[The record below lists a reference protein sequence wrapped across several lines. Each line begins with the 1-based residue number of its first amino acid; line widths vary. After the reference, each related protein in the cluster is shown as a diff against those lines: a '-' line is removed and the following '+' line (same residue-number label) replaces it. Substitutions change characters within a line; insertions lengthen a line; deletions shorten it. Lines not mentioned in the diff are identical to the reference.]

1 MTIELKDKLYTSTEV
16 ANILGVSL
24 RSVYRYLDEGKLDAD
39 VKTATGRHRFSKQN
53 ILDFLYPQG
62 SNNTKDTEKTSASSL
77 SSEKASKKSTK
88 KAQAVEE
95 VLVDEE
101 ELLDAE
107 EELDDIQDDLLT
119 DNTTDD
125 IEENTISSDTETEE
139 ESSVD
144 WLAKFRAAAEKYREE
159 QATKGVDTS
168 PNLATAVPIE
178 PAEEVTTSVT
188 DNEHSIAQEY
198 EEEPE
203 DKTEYY
209 YLSGVGGLKEI
220 AQSLDKAAKKASLDY
235 AFTLDAGLSLFKP
248 IRPFSVIHAYV
259 KSSDRDYFEKA
270 LKLTEV
276 SMSSA
281 QLCLYI
287 SDEKDIYKNK
297 REMYGLNVVSRD
309 KLRNDLIAAGEKDL
323 VAELETVA

>member
-16 ANILGVSL
+16 ANVLGVSL

-62 SNNTKDTEKTSASSL
+62 D
-77 SSEKASKKSTK
+77 KKSTSEDVSTTVQKSPVK
-88 KAQAVEE
+88 KVTSAPKVEE
-95 VLVDEE
+95 VELEDTSDELEDIDLLSDDTEELTVDEDEVAPAIEQE
-101 ELLDAE
+101 ED
-107 EELDDIQDDLLT
+107 
-119 DNTTDD
+119 
-125 IEENTISSDTETEE
+125 
-139 ESSVD
+139 SSVD

-159 QATKGVDTS
+159 QTMK
-168 PNLATAVPIE
+168 TAEVETVTETNTTTMPE
-178 PAEEVTTSVT
+178 PEETASVVETTDVFT
-188 DNEHSIAQEY
+188 QEY

-203 DKTEYY
+203 EKTEYY

-220 AQSLDKAAKKASLDY
+220 AQSLDKAAKKASVDY

-276 SMSSA
+276 SKSSA

-287 SDEKDIYKNK
+287 SDDKDVYKNK

-309 KLRNDLIAAGEKDL
+309 KLRNDLISAGEKDL
-323 VAELETVA
+323 VSELDTIA

>member
-24 RSVYRYLDEGKLDAD
+24 RSVYRYLDENKLDAD

-62 SNNTKDTEKTSASSL
+62 TKSTKENEKPSS
-77 SSEKASKKSTK
+77 SSISTEKASKKPTK
-88 KAQAVEE
+88 KAETSPE
-95 VLVDEE
+95 VLVEEAIPNTKE
-101 ELLDAE
+101 ELEDSQA
-107 EELDDIQDDLLT
+107 DLLT
-119 DNTTDD
+119 DVDTED
-125 IEENTISSDTETEE
+125 IEEDSITTEADVEE

-159 QATKGVDTS
+159 QATKGADTS
-168 PNLATAVPIE
+168 PNLANNITTETV
-178 PAEEVTTSVT
+178 EEATSVT
-188 DNEHSIAQEY
+188 EDEQSIIQEV

-248 IRPFSVIHAYV
+248 IRPFSVIHAYI

-276 SMSSA
+276 SKSSA

-287 SDEKDIYKNK
+287 SDEKDIYNDK